1 MDTGTD
7 GSTVGLSGHVTD
19 SISFTFLGGETSR
32 DSSAANGL
40 SSGKKKKKMRSS
52 EDLKSRPLDG
62 RPTGPRLLPGP
73 HLQPIKSAQNLG
85 LESENKAND
94 T

>member
-1 MDTGTD
+1 MTRQQPMAFR
-7 GSTVGLSGHVTD
+7 V
-19 SISFTFLGGETSR
+19 
-32 DSSAANGL
+32 A
-40 SSGKKKKKMRSS
+40 KKKKMRSS

>member
-40 SSGKKKKKMRSS
+40 SSGKKKKNAFQRGFKESAV
-52 EDLKSRPLDG
+52 G
-62 RPTGPRLLPGP
+62 R
-73 HLQPIKSAQNLG
+73 
-85 LESENKAND
+85 
-94 T
+94 

>member
-32 DSSAANGL
+32 DSPAANGL

-85 LESENKAND
+85 LESENKANEP
-94 T
+94 